1 MRREAES
8 NQVSLFGGDSDVI
21 DDSIRLRETN
31 DWAGMDRL
39 KEEFDALG
47 LYLSAHPLDSYA
59 SQLGR
64 LRVTSHA
71 ALNDLVTAG
80 TGTATR

>member
-1 MRREAES
+1 MENLVRAGALDNIHGNRRELIENMDLILSHADAMRREAES

-47 LYLSAHPLDSYA
+47 IYL
-59 SQLGR
+59 
-64 LRVTSHA
+64 
-71 ALNDLVTAG
+71 
-80 TGTATR
+80 